1 MGCLGNQLLIALLLL
16 SASGIYCVQ
25 YVTVFYGIPAWRNA
39 TVPLFCA
46 TKNRDTWGTTQCL
59 PDNGDYSELAINVT
73 EAFDAWNNTVTE
85 QAIEDVWNLFETSI
99 KPCVKLTPLCIAMR
113 CNKTET
119 DRWGLTKPNT
129 TQTSTPTPTTAP
141 ASTTPNSTI
150 EVVNGS
156 SSCVRNNSCTGLEQ
170 EPMVSCQF
178 NMTGLKRDKK
188 KEYSETWYSRDL
200 VCEQNNTDNKTSRCY
215 MNHCNTSVIQESCD
229 KHYWDAIRFR
239 YCAPPGYALLRCNDS
254 NYSGFAPNCSKVVVS
269 SCTRMMETQTST
281 WFGFNGTRAENRTYI
296 YWHGNSNR
304 TIISLNKF
312 YNLTISCRRPGN
324 KTVLPVTI
332 MSGLVFHSQPI
343 NERPKQAWCWF
354 GGEWKGAIQEVKE
367 TLVKHPRYTGTNE
380 TGKISLTAPRG
391 GDPEVTFMWTN
402 CRGEF
407 LYCKMNWFLNWVED
421 VNITSP
427 RWESQNPKERHK
439 RNYVPCHIRQ
449 IINTWHKVGKNVYL
463 PPREGDLTCNST
475 VTSLIAEIDWI
486 NNNET
491 NITMSAEVA
500 QLYRLELGDYKLVEI
515 TPIGFAPTSVRRY
528 TTNGASR
535 NKRGVF
541 VLGFL
546 GFLATAG
553 SAMGAAS
560 LTLSAQSRTLLAG
573 IVQQQ
578 QQLLDVVK
586 RQQELLRLTVWGT
599 KNLQTRVTAIEKYL
613 KDQAQ
618 LNSWGCAFRQVCHTT
633 VPWPNDTLTPDWN
646 NMTWQEWEKQ
656 VNFLE
661 ANITQSLEEAQIQQ
675 EKNMYELQKLNS
687 WDIFG
692 NWFDLTSWI
701 KYIQYGVL
709 IVLGV
714 IGLRIVI
721 YLVQM
726 LTRLRQ
732 GYRPVFSPPPAYVQQ
747 IPIQT
752 GQGLPTKEGEEEDGG
767 DRGGNRFWPW
777 QIEYIHFL
785 IRQLVRLLTWLFSS
799 CRDWLLRSCQIL
811 QPVLQSLSRTL
822 QRAREVIRVEITYIQ
837 YGWHYFQE
845 AAQAWWKFARE
856 TLASAWRDL
865 WETLGRVGRGIRA
878 IPRRIRQ
885 GLELTL
891 L

>member
-1 MGCLGNQLLIALLLL
+1 MGCLGNQLLIALLLVSVL
-16 SASGIYCVQ
+16 EICCVQ
-25 YVTVFYGIPAWRNA
+25 YVTVFYGVPAWKNA
-39 TVPLFCA
+39 TIPLFCA

-59 PDNGDYSELAINVT
+59 PDNDDYSELAINVT
-73 EAFDAWNNTVTE
+73 EAFDAWDNTVTE

-119 DRWGLTKPNT
+119 DRWGLTGNAGT
-129 TQTSTPTPTTAP
+129 TTTAI
-141 ASTTPNSTI
+141 TTTATPSVAENVINESNPCI
-150 EVVNGS
+150 K
-156 SSCVRNNSCTGLEQ
+156 NNSCAGLEQ
-170 EPMVSCQF
+170 EPMIGCKF
-178 NMTGLKRDKK
+178 NMTGLNRDKK
-188 KEYSETWYSRDL
+188 KEYNETWYSRDL
-200 VCEQNNTDNKTSRCY
+200 ICEQSANESESKCY
-215 MNHCNTSVIQESCD
+215 MHHCNTSVIQESCD

-254 NYSGFAPNCSKVVVS
+254 NYLGFAPNCSKVVVS

-296 YWHGNSNR
+296 YWHGKSNR
-304 TIISLNKF
+304 TIISLNKY
-312 YNLTISCRRPGN
+312 YNLTMRCRRPGN

-354 GGEWKGAIQEVKE
+354 EGSWKKAIQEVKE
-367 TLVKHPRYTGTNE
+367 TLVKHPRYTGTND
-380 TGKISLTAPRG
+380 TRKINLTAPAG

-421 VNITSP
+421 RDQKGG
-427 RWESQNPKERHK
+427 RWKQQNRKEQQK
-439 RNYVPCHIRQ
+439 KNYVPCHIRQ

-486 NNNET
+486 NSNET

-500 QLYRLELGDYKLVEI
+500 ELYRLELGDYKLIEI
-515 TPIGFAPTSVRRY
+515 TPIGLAPTSVRRY
-528 TTNGASR
+528 TTTGASR

-560 LTLSAQSRTLLAG
+560 VTLSAQSRTLLAG

-633 VPWPNDTLTPDWN
+633 VPWPNETLVPNWN
-646 NMTWQEWEKQ
+646 NMTWQEWERQ
-656 VNFLE
+656 VDFLE
-661 ANITQSLEEAQIQQ
+661 ANITQLLEEAQIQQ

-701 KYIQYGVL
+701 RYIQYGVL

-721 YLVQM
+721 YVVQM
-726 LTRLRQ
+726 LARLRQ
-732 GYRPVFSPPPAYVQQ
+732 GYRPVFSSPPAYVQQ
-747 IPIQT
+747 IPIHK
-752 GQGLPTKEGEEEDGG
+752 GQEPPTKEGEEGDGG
-767 DRGGNRFWPW
+767 DRGGSRSWPW

-785 IRQLVRLLTWLFSS
+785 IRQLIRLLTWLFSS
-799 CRDWLLRSCQIL
+799 CRDWLLRSYQIL
-811 QPVLQSLSRTL
+811 QPVLQSLSTTL
-822 QRAREVIRVEITYIQ
+822 QRVREVIRIEIAYLQ
-837 YGWHYFQE
+837 YGWRYFQE
-845 AAQAWWKFARE
+845 AVQAWWKLARE
-856 TLASAWRDL
+856 TLASAWGDI
-865 WETLGRVGRGIRA
+865 WETLGRVGRGILA

>member
-1 MGCLGNQLLIALLLL
+1 MGCLGNQLLIALLLV
-16 SASGIYCVQ
+16 SALEIYCVQ
-25 YVTVFYGIPAWRNA
+25 YVTVFYGVPAWKNA
-39 TVPLFCA
+39 TIPLFC
-46 TKNRDTWGTTQCL
+46 TTRNRDTWGTTQCL
-59 PDNGDYSELAINVT
+59 PDNDDYSELAISIT

-119 DRWGLTKPNT
+119 DRWGLTRNAGT
-129 TQTSTPTPTTAP
+129 TTTTTTTA
-141 ASTTPNSTI
+141 ATPSVAENVINESNPCI
-150 EVVNGS
+150 K
-156 SSCVRNNSCTGLEQ
+156 NNSCAGLEQ
-170 EPMVSCQF
+170 EPMIGCKF
-178 NMTGLKRDKK
+178 NMTGLKRDKRI
-188 KEYSETWYSRDL
+188 EYNETWYSRDL
-200 VCEQNNTDNKTSRCY
+200 ICEQSANESESKCY
-215 MNHCNTSVIQESCD
+215 MHHCNTSVIQESCD

-296 YWHGNSNR
+296 YWHGKSNR
-304 TIISLNKF
+304 TIISLNKY
-312 YNLTISCRRPGN
+312 YNLTMRCRRPGN

-354 GGEWKGAIQEVKE
+354 GGNWKEAIQEVKE
-367 TLVKHPRYTGTNE
+367 TLVKHPRYTGTND
-380 TGKISLTAPRG
+380 TKKINLTAPAG

-421 VNITSP
+421 RDQKGS
-427 RWESQNPKERHK
+427 RWKQQNTRERQK
-439 RNYVPCHIRQ
+439 KNYVPCHIRQ

-475 VTSLIAEIDWI
+475 VTSLIAEIDWT

-500 QLYRLELGDYKLVEI
+500 ELYRLELGDYKLVEI
-515 TPIGFAPTSVRRY
+515 TPIGLAPTSVRRY
-528 TTNGASR
+528 TTTGASR

-633 VPWPNDTLTPDWN
+633 VPWPNETLVPNWS
-646 NMTWQEWEKQ
+646 NMTWQEWERQ
-656 VNFLE
+656 VDFLE
-661 ANITQSLEEAQIQQ
+661 ANITQLLEEAQIQQ

-701 KYIQYGVL
+701 RYIQYGVL
-709 IVLGV
+709 IVLG
-714 IGLRIVI
+714 LRIVI
-721 YLVQM
+721 YVVQM
-726 LTRLRQ
+726 LARLRQ
-732 GYRPVFSPPPAYVQQ
+732 GYRPVFSSPPAYVQQ
-747 IPIQT
+747 IPIHK
-752 GQGLPTKEGEEEDGG
+752 GQEPPTKEGEEGEGG
-767 DRGGNRFWPW
+767 DRGGNRSWPW

-785 IRQLVRLLTWLFSS
+785 IRQLIRLLTWLFSS
-799 CRDWLLRSCQIL
+799 CRDWLLRIYQVL
-811 QPVLQSLSRTL
+811 QPVLQSLSTTS
-822 QRAREVIRVEITYIQ
+822 QRVREVIRIGIAYLQ
-837 YGWHYFQE
+837 YGWRYFQE
-845 AAQAWWKFARE
+845 AVQAWWKFARE
-856 TLASAWRDL
+856 TLASAWRDI
-865 WETLGRVGRGIRA
+865 WETLGRVGRGILA
-878 IPRRIRQ
+878 IPRRVRQ
-885 GLELTL
+885 GLELAL

>member
-1 MGCLGNQLLIALLLL
+1 MGCLGNQLLIALLLV
-16 SASGIYCVQ
+16 SALEIYCVQ
-25 YVTVFYGIPAWRNA
+25 YVTVFYGVPAWKNA
-39 TVPLFCA
+39 TIPLFC
-46 TKNRDTWGTTQCL
+46 TTRNRDTWGTTQCL
-59 PDNGDYSELAINVT
+59 PDNDDYSELAISIT

-119 DRWGLTKPNT
+119 DRWGLTRNAGT
-129 TQTSTPTPTTAP
+129 TTTTTTTTTA
-141 ASTTPNSTI
+141 ATPSVAENVINESNPCI
-150 EVVNGS
+150 K
-156 SSCVRNNSCTGLEQ
+156 NNSCAGLEQ
-170 EPMVSCQF
+170 EPMIGCKF
-178 NMTGLKRDKK
+178 NMTGLKRDKRI
-188 KEYSETWYSRDL
+188 EYNETWYSRDL
-200 VCEQNNTDNKTSRCY
+200 ICEQSANESESKCY
-215 MNHCNTSVIQESCD
+215 MHHCNTSVIQESCD

-296 YWHGNSNR
+296 YWHGKSNR
-304 TIISLNKF
+304 TIISLNKY
-312 YNLTISCRRPGN
+312 YNLTMRCRRPGN

-354 GGEWKGAIQEVKE
+354 GGSWKEAIQEVKE
-367 TLVKHPRYTGTNE
+367 TLVKHPRYTGTND
-380 TGKISLTAPRG
+380 TRKINLTAPAG

-421 VNITSP
+421 RDQKSS
-427 RWESQNPKERHK
+427 RWRQQNTRERQK
-439 RNYVPCHIRQ
+439 KNYVPCHIRQ

-475 VTSLIAEIDWI
+475 VTSLIAEIDWT
-486 NNNET
+486 NSNET

-500 QLYRLELGDYKLVEI
+500 ELYRLELGDYKLVEI
-515 TPIGFAPTSVRRY
+515 TPIGLAPTSVRRY
-528 TTNGASR
+528 TTTGASR

-633 VPWPNDTLTPDWN
+633 VPWPNETLVPNWS
-646 NMTWQEWEKQ
+646 NMTWQEWERQ
-656 VNFLE
+656 VDFLE
-661 ANITQSLEEAQIQQ
+661 ANITQLLEEAQIQQ

-701 KYIQYGVL
+701 RYIQYGVL

-714 IGLRIVI
+714 VGLRIVI
-721 YLVQM
+721 YVVQM
-726 LTRLRQ
+726 LARLRQ
-732 GYRPVFSPPPAYVQQ
+732 GYRPVFSSPPAFQQ
-747 IPIQT
+747 IPIHK
-752 GQGLPTKEGEEEDGG
+752 GQEPPTKEGEEGEGG
-767 DRGGNRFWPW
+767 DRGGNRSWPW

-785 IRQLVRLLTWLFSS
+785 IRQLIRLLTWLFSS
-799 CRDWLLRSCQIL
+799 CRDWLLRIYQVL
-811 QPVLQSLSRTL
+811 QPVLQSLSTTS
-822 QRAREVIRVEITYIQ
+822 QRVREVIRIGIAYLQ
-837 YGWHYFQE
+837 YGWRYFQE
-845 AAQAWWKFARE
+845 AVQAWWKFARE
-856 TLASAWRDL
+856 TLASAWRDI
-865 WETLGRVGRGIRA
+865 WETLGRVGRGILA
-878 IPRRIRQ
+878 IPRRVRQ

>member
-1 MGCLGNQLLIALLLL
+1 MGCLGNQLLIALLLV
-16 SASGIYCVQ
+16 SALEIYCIQ
-25 YVTVFYGIPAWRNA
+25 YVTVFYGVPAWKNA
-39 TVPLFCA
+39 TIPLFCA

-59 PDNGDYSELAINVT
+59 PDNDDYSELAINIT

-119 DRWGLTKPNT
+119 DRWGLTGNART
-129 TQTSTPTPTTAP
+129 TTTSTTTTA
-141 ASTTPNSTI
+141 ATPSVAENVINESDPCI
-150 EVVNGS
+150 K
-156 SSCVRNNSCTGLEQ
+156 NNSCAGLEQ
-170 EPMVSCQF
+170 EPMIGCKF
-178 NMTGLKRDKK
+178 NMTGLKRDKRIQ
-188 KEYSETWYSRDL
+188 YNETWYSRDL
-200 VCEQNNTDNKTSRCY
+200 ICEQSANESESKCY
-215 MNHCNTSVIQESCD
+215 MHHCNTSVIQESCD

-296 YWHGNSNR
+296 YWHGKSNR
-304 TIISLNKF
+304 TIISLNKY
-312 YNLTISCRRPGN
+312 YNLTMRCRRPGN

-354 GGEWKGAIQEVKE
+354 GGSWKEAIQEVKE
-367 TLVKHPRYTGTNE
+367 TLVKHPRYTGTND
-380 TGKISLTAPRG
+380 TKKINLTAPAG

-421 VNITSP
+421 RDQKGS
-427 RWESQNPKERHK
+427 RWRQQNTRERQK
-439 RNYVPCHIRQ
+439 KNYVPCHIRQ

-475 VTSLIAEIDWI
+475 VTSLIAEIDWT

-500 QLYRLELGDYKLVEI
+500 ELYRLELGDYKLVEI
-515 TPIGFAPTSVRRY
+515 TPIGLAPTSVRRY
-528 TTNGASR
+528 TTTGASR

-633 VPWPNDTLTPDWN
+633 VPWPNETLVPNWS
-646 NMTWQEWEKQ
+646 NMTWQEWERQ
-656 VNFLE
+656 VDFLE
-661 ANITQSLEEAQIQQ
+661 ANITQLLEEAQIQQ

-701 KYIQYGVL
+701 RYIQYGVL
-709 IVLGV
+709 IGV
-714 IGLRIVI
+714 VGLRIVI
-721 YLVQM
+721 YVVQM
-726 LTRLRQ
+726 LARLRQ
-732 GYRPVFSPPPAYVQQ
+732 GYRPVFSSPPAYVQQ
-747 IPIQT
+747 IPIHK
-752 GQGLPTKEGEEEDGG
+752 GQEPPTKEGEEGEGG
-767 DRGGNRFWPW
+767 DRGGNRSWPW

-785 IRQLVRLLTWLFSS
+785 IRQLIRLLTWLFSS
-799 CRDWLLRSCQIL
+799 CRDWLLRIYQVL
-811 QPVLQSLSRTL
+811 QPVLQSLSTTS
-822 QRAREVIRVEITYIQ
+822 QRVREVIRIGIAYLQ
-837 YGWHYFQE
+837 YGWRYFQE
-845 AAQAWWKFARE
+845 AVQAWWKFARE
-856 TLASAWRDL
+856 TLASAWRDI
-865 WETLGRVGRGIRA
+865 WETLGRVGRGILA
-878 IPRRIRQ
+878 IPRRVRQ

>member
-1 MGCLGNQLLIALLLL
+1 MACLGNQLLIAILLV
-16 SASGIYCVQ
+16 SAYGIYCTQ
-25 YVTVFYGIPAWRNA
+25 YVTVFYGVPAWRNA
-39 TVPLFCA
+39 TIPLFCA

-59 PDNGDYSELAINVT
+59 PDNDDYSEISINVT
-73 EAFDAWNNTVTE
+73 EAFDAWDNTVTE

-99 KPCVKLTPLCIAMR
+99 KPCVKLTPLCIAMK
-113 CNKTET
+113 CNKNET
-119 DRWGLTKPNT
+119 NRWGLTR
-129 TQTSTPTPTTAP
+129 TSTTTP
-141 ASTTPNSTI
+141 STTTETNIVDIVNETSPCMPN
-150 EVVNGS
+150 
-156 SSCVRNNSCTGLEQ
+156 NNCSGLEE
-170 EPMVSCQF
+170 EPMIGCRF

-188 KEYSETWYSRDL
+188 KEYNETWYSRDL
-200 VCEQNNTDNKTSRCY
+200 VCEQNNNENESRCY
-215 MNHCNTSVIQESCD
+215 MSHCNTSVIQESCD

-239 YCAPPGYALLRCNDS
+239 YCAPPGYALLRCNDT

-296 YWHGNSNR
+296 YWHGRDNR
-304 TIISLNKF
+304 TIISLNKY
-312 YNLTISCRRPGN
+312 YNLTIRCRRPGN

-354 GGEWKGAIQEVKE
+354 GGSWRKAIQEVKE
-367 TLVKHPRYTGTNE
+367 TLVKHPRYTGTND
-380 TGKISLTAPRG
+380 TNKINLTAPGG

-421 VNITSP
+421 RDTNHARWTSQT
-427 RWESQNPKERHK
+427 SKERK
-439 RNYVPCHIRQ
+439 KKNYVPCHIRQ
-449 IINTWHKVGKNVYL
+449 VINTWHRVGKNVYL

-475 VTSLIAEIDWI
+475 VTSLIANIDWI

-491 NITMSAEVA
+491 NITMSAEIA
-500 QLYRLELGDYKLVEI
+500 ELYRLELGDYKLVEI
-515 TPIGFAPTSVRRY
+515 TPIGLAPTNVKRY
-528 TTNGASR
+528 STMR
-535 NKRGVF
+535 PKRGVF

-560 LTLSAQSRTLLAG
+560 LTLTAQSRTLLAG

-599 KNLQTRVTAIEKYL
+599 KNLQARVTAIEKYL

-633 VPWPNDTLTPDWN
+633 VEWPNKTLQPNWE
-646 NMTWQEWEKQ
+646 NMTWQEWERK
-656 VNFLE
+656 VDFLE
-661 ANITQSLEEAQIQQ
+661 ANITQLLEEAQIQQ

-687 WDIFG
+687 WDVFG
-692 NWFDLTSWI
+692 NWFDLTSWV
-701 KYIQYGVL
+701 KYIQYGVMV
-709 IVLGV
+709 VLGV
-714 IGLRIVI
+714 IGLRIMIYVI
-721 YLVQM
+721 QM
-726 LTRLRQ
+726 LLRLRQ
-732 GYRPVFSPPPAYVQQ
+732 GYRPVFSSPPSYHQQ
-747 IPIQT
+747 IRTQQDQAQPI
-752 GQGLPTKEGEEEDGG
+752 KEGIEEGGG
-767 DRGGNRFWPW
+767 DNGGYRSWPW

-785 IRQLVRLLTWLFSS
+785 IHQLIRLLTWLYNN
-799 CRDWLLRSCQIL
+799 CRAWLFRICQNLRQLFQRLSEAI
-811 QPVLQSLSRTL
+811 QPV
-822 QRAREVIRVEITYIQ
+822 REVIRREFTYLQ
-837 YGWHYFQE
+837 YGWSWFEDALQ
-845 AAQAWWKFARE
+845 AAWRAARE

-865 WETLGRVGRGIRA
+865 WQTLGRIGRGLWA

>member
-1 MGCLGNQLLIALLLL
+1 MGCLGNQLLIALLLVSVL
-16 SASGIYCVQ
+16 EIWCVQ
-25 YVTVFYGIPAWRNA
+25 YVTVFYGVPAWKNA
-39 TVPLFCA
+39 TIPLFCA
-46 TKNRDTWGTTQCL
+46 TRNRDTWGTTQCL
-59 PDNGDYSELAINVT
+59 PDNDDYSELAVNIT
-73 EAFDAWNNTVTE
+73 EAFDAWDNTVTE

-99 KPCVKLTPLCIAMR
+99 QPCVKLTPLCIAMR

-119 DRWGLTKPNT
+119 NRWGLTGEAGT
-129 TQTSTPTPTTAP
+129 TTTK
-141 ASTTPNSTI
+141 STT
-150 EVVNGS
+150 S
-156 SSCVRNNSCTGLEQ
+156 SSTTTVTPKVINEGDSCIKNDSCAGLEQ
-170 EPMVSCQF
+170 EPMIGCKF

-188 KEYSETWYSRDL
+188 TEYNETWYARDL
-200 VCEQNNTDNKTSRCY
+200 ICEQSANESESESKCY
-215 MNHCNTSVIQESCD
+215 MQHCNTSVIQESCD

-312 YNLTISCRRPGN
+312 YNLTMKCRRPGN

-354 GGEWKGAIQEVKE
+354 GGNWSEAIQEVKE
-367 TLVKHPRYTGTNE
+367 TLVKHPRYKGTND
-380 TGKISLTAPRG
+380 TRKINLTAPAG

-421 VNITSP
+421 RDQNGS
-427 RWESQNPKERHK
+427 RWKQQKDSEQQK

-515 TPIGFAPTSVRRY
+515 TPIGLAPTNVRRY
-528 TTNGASR
+528 TTTGASR

-633 VPWPNDTLTPDWN
+633 VPWPNDSLVPNWN
-646 NMTWQEWEKQ
+646 NMTWQEWERQ
-656 VNFLE
+656 VDFLE
-661 ANITQSLEEAQIQQ
+661 ANITQLLEEAQIQQ
-675 EKNMYELQKLNS
+675 EKNMYKLQKLNS

-701 KYIQYGVL
+701 RYIQYGVL
-709 IVLGV
+709 IVLGAV
-714 IGLRIVI
+714 GLRIVI
-721 YLVQM
+721 YIVQM
-726 LTRLRQ
+726 LARLRQ
-732 GYRPVFSPPPAYVQQ
+732 GYRPVFSPPPVYVQQ
-747 IPIQT
+747 IPIHKDQEP
-752 GQGLPTKEGEEEDGG
+752 PTKEGEKGEGG
-767 DRGGNRFWPW
+767 DRGGSRSWPW

-785 IRQLVRLLTWLFSS
+785 IRQLIRLLTWLFSS
-799 CRDWLLRSCQIL
+799 CRDWLLRIYQIL
-811 QPVLQSLSRTL
+811 QPVFQRLSRTL
-822 QRAREVIRVEITYIQ
+822 QRVREIIRIERAYLQ
-837 YGWHYFQE
+837 YGWSYFQE
-845 AAQAWWKFARE
+845 AAQAWWRLARE
-856 TLASAWRDL
+856 TLASAWRDI
-865 WETLGRVGRGIRA
+865 WETLGRVGRGILA

-885 GLELTL
+885 RLELAL

>member
-1 MGCLGNQLLIALLLL
+1 MGCLGNQLLIALLLVSVL
-16 SASGIYCVQ
+16 EIWCVQ
-25 YVTVFYGIPAWRNA
+25 YVTVFYGVPAWKNA
-39 TVPLFCA
+39 TIPLFCA
-46 TKNRDTWGTTQCL
+46 TRNRDTWGTTQCL
-59 PDNGDYSELAINVT
+59 PDNDDYSELAVNIT
-73 EAFDAWNNTVTE
+73 EAFDAWDNTVTE

-119 DRWGLTKPNT
+119 DRWGLTGEAGTAT
-129 TQTSTPTPTTAP
+129 TTK
-141 ASTTPNSTI
+141 STT
-150 EVVNGS
+150 S
-156 SSCVRNNSCTGLEQ
+156 SSTTTVKPKVINESDSCIKSDSCAGLEQ
-170 EPMVSCQF
+170 EPMIGCKF
-178 NMTGLKRDKK
+178 NMTGLKRDKET
-188 KEYSETWYSRDL
+188 EYKETWYARDL
-200 VCEQNNTDNKTSRCY
+200 ICEQSANKSESRCY
-215 MNHCNTSVIQESCD
+215 MQHCNTSVIQESCD
-229 KHYWDAIRFR
+229 KHYWDTIRFR

-296 YWHGNSNR
+296 YWQGNSNR

-312 YNLTISCRRPGN
+312 YNLTMKCRRPGN

-343 NERPKQAWCWF
+343 NERPKQAWCRF
-354 GGEWKGAIQEVKE
+354 GGNWSGAIQEVKE
-367 TLVKHPRYTGTNE
+367 TLVKHPRYTGTND
-380 TGKISLTAPRG
+380 TRKINLTAPAG

-421 VNITSP
+421 RDQNGS
-427 RWESQNPKERHK
+427 RWRQQKNSEQQK

-515 TPIGFAPTSVRRY
+515 TPIGLAPTNVRRY
-528 TTNGASR
+528 TTTGASR

-633 VPWPNDTLTPDWN
+633 VPWPNDSLVPNWN
-646 NMTWQEWEKQ
+646 NMTWQEWERQ
-656 VNFLE
+656 VDFLE
-661 ANITQSLEEAQIQQ
+661 ANITQLLEEAQIQQ

-714 IGLRIVI
+714 VGLRIVI
-721 YLVQM
+721 YIVQM
-726 LTRLRQ
+726 LARLRQ
-732 GYRPVFSPPPAYVQQ
+732 GYRPVFSPPPV
-747 IPIQT
+747 
-752 GQGLPTKEGEEEDGG
+752 
-767 DRGGNRFWPW
+767 N
-777 QIEYIHFL
+777 
-785 IRQLVRLLTWLFSS
+785 V
-799 CRDWLLRSCQIL
+799 
-811 QPVLQSLSRTL
+811 
-822 QRAREVIRVEITYIQ
+822 
-837 YGWHYFQE
+837 
-845 AAQAWWKFARE
+845 
-856 TLASAWRDL
+856 
-865 WETLGRVGRGIRA
+865 
-878 IPRRIRQ
+878 
-885 GLELTL
+885 
-891 L
+891 

>member
-1 MGCLGNQLLIALLLL
+1 MGCLGNQLLIALLLV
-16 SASGIYCVQ
+16 SALGIYCVQ
-25 YVTVFYGIPAWRNA
+25 YVTYSMVYQHGRMRQFPSSAA
-39 TVPLFCA
+39 TR
-46 TKNRDTWGTTQCL
+46 NRDTWGTTQCL
-59 PDNGDYSELAINVT
+59 PDNDDYSELAVNIT

-119 DRWGLTKPNT
+119 DRWGLTRGAET
-129 TQTSTPTPTTAP
+129 TTA
-141 ASTTPNSTI
+141 TTPAGTPSGKEKVINEGDPCI
-150 EVVNGS
+150 
-156 SSCVRNNSCTGLEQ
+156 RNNSCAGLEQ
-170 EPMVSCQF
+170 EPMIGCKF
-178 NMTGLKRDKK
+178 NMTGLKRDRR
-188 KEYSETWYSRDL
+188 KEYNETWYSRDL
-200 VCEQNNTDNKTSRCY
+200 ICEQSANNSANESKCY
-215 MNHCNTSVIQESCD
+215 MQHCNTSVMQESCD

-254 NYSGFAPNCSKVVVS
+254 NYSGFAPKCSKVVVS

-281 WFGFNGTRAENRTYI
+281 WFGFNGTKAENRTYI
-296 YWHGNSNR
+296 YWHGRSNR
-304 TIISLNKF
+304 TIISLNKY
-312 YNLTISCRRPGN
+312 YNLTMKCRRPGN

-343 NERPKQAWCWF
+343 NERLKQAWCRF
-354 GGEWKGAIQEVKE
+354 GGNWSEAIQEVKE
-367 TLVKHPRYTGTNE
+367 TLVKHPRYTGTND
-380 TGKISLTAPRG
+380 TKKINLTAPAG

-402 CRGEF
+402 CRGEL

-421 VNITSP
+421 RDQNSS
-427 RWESQNPKERHK
+427 RWEQQKKSEKQK

-475 VTSLIAEIDWI
+475 VTSLIAEIDWT

-500 QLYRLELGDYKLVEI
+500 ELYRLELGDYKLVEI
-515 TPIGFAPTSVRRY
+515 TPIGLAPTSVRRY
-528 TTNGASR
+528 TTTGASR

-560 LTLSAQSRTLLAG
+560 LTVSAQSRTLLAG

-586 RQQELLRLTVWGT
+586 RQHELLRLTDWGT

-633 VPWPNDTLTPDWN
+633 VPWPNDSLVPIWD
-646 NMTWQEWEKQ
+646 NMTWQQWERQ
-656 VNFLE
+656 VDSLE
-661 ANITQSLEEAQIQQ
+661 ANITQLLEEAQIQQ
-675 EKNMYELQKLNS
+675 EKNMFELQKLNS

-701 KYIQYGVL
+701 RYIQYGVL

-714 IGLRIVI
+714 VGLRIVI
-721 YLVQM
+721 YVVQM
-726 LTRLRQ
+726 LARLRQ
-732 GYRPVFSPPPAYVQQ
+732 GYRPVFSSPPAYVQQ
-747 IPIQT
+747 IPVHK
-752 GQGLPTKEGEEEDGG
+752 GQEPPTKEGEEGEGG
-767 DRGGNRFWPW
+767 DRGGSRSWPW

-785 IRQLVRLLTWLFSS
+785 IRQLIRLLTWLFSS
-799 CRDWLLRSCQIL
+799 CRDWLLRIYQIL
-811 QPVLQSLSRTL
+811 QPVLQRLSRTL
-822 QRAREVIRVEITYIQ
+822 QRVREVIRIEITYLQ
-837 YGWHYFQE
+837 YGWSYFQE
-845 AAQAWWKFARE
+845 AVQAWWKFARE
-856 TLASAWRDL
+856 TLASAWRDI
-865 WETLGRVGRGIRA
+865 WETLGRVGRGILA
-878 IPRRIRQ
+878 IPRRVRQ

>member
-1 MGCLGNQLLIALLLL
+1 MGCLGNQLLIAILLL
-16 SASGIYCVQ
+16 SAYGIYCTQ
-25 YVTVFYGIPAWRNA
+25 YVTVFYGVPAWKNA
-39 TVPLFCA
+39 TIPLFCA

-59 PDNGDYSELAINVT
+59 PDNDDYSELAINVT
-73 EAFDAWNNTVTE
+73 ERFDAWNNTVTE

-99 KPCVKLTPLCIAMR
+99 KPCVKLTPLCITMR

-119 DRWGLTKPNT
+119 DRWGLTKNEI
-129 TQTSTPTPTTAP
+129 PTT
-141 ASTTPNSTI
+141 TTTTTTKSPKAEAITAKVINESDPCI
-150 EVVNGS
+150 S
-156 SSCVRNNSCTGLEQ
+156 NNNCTGLEQ
-170 EPMVSCQF
+170 EPMVSCRF
-178 NMTGLKRDKK
+178 NMTGLKKDKK
-188 KEYSETWYSRDL
+188 KEYNETWYSRDI
-200 VCEQNNTDNKTSRCY
+200 VCEQSTTSRNESKCY

-239 YCAPPGYALLRCNDS
+239 YCAPPGYALLRCNDT

-296 YWHGNSNR
+296 YWHSRSNR
-304 TIISLNKF
+304 TIISLNKY
-312 YNLTISCRRPGN
+312 YNLTIRCRRPGN

-332 MSGLVFHSQPI
+332 MSGLIFHSQPI

-354 GGEWKGAIQEVKE
+354 GGSWREAIQEVKE
-367 TLVKHPRYTGTNE
+367 TIVKHPRYTGTNE
-380 TGKISLTAPRG
+380 TKKINLTAPGG

-421 VNITSP
+421 RNTSGSL
-427 RWESQNPKERHK
+427 WTQQTKADEKK

-449 IINTWHKVGKNVYL
+449 IINTWHRVGKNVYL

-475 VTSLIAEIDWI
+475 VTSLIADIDWI
-486 NNNET
+486 DGNQT

-500 QLYRLELGDYKLVEI
+500 ELYRLELGDYKLVEI
-515 TPIGFAPTSVRRY
+515 TPIGLAPTSVRRY
-528 TTNGASR
+528 TTGASR

-560 LTLSAQSRTLLAG
+560 VTRSAQSRTLLAG

-599 KNLQTRVTAIEKYL
+599 KNLQTRVTAIEKYR

-633 VPWPNDTLTPDWN
+633 VPWPNASLVPNWN
-646 NMTWQEWEKQ
+646 NMTWQEWERQ
-656 VNFLE
+656 VDDLE
-661 ANITQSLEEAQIQQ
+661 ANITQALEEAQIQQ

-714 IGLRIVI
+714 VGLRIVI
-721 YLVQM
+721 YVVQM
-726 LTRLRQ
+726 IARLRQ
-732 GYRPVFSPPPAYVQQ
+732 GYRPVFSSPPVYVQQ
-747 IPIQT
+747 IPIHK
-752 GQGLPTKEGEEEDGG
+752 GQEQPTKEGEEGDGG
-767 DRGGNRFWPW
+767 DRGGNRSWPW

-785 IRQLVRLLTWLFSS
+785 IRQLIRLLTWLFNN
-799 CRDWLLRSCQIL
+799 CRTYLLRIYQIL
-811 QPVLQSLSRTL
+811 QPVFQRLL
-822 QRAREVIRVEITYIQ
+822 QRIREVVRTEISYLQ
-837 YGWHYFQE
+837 YGCRWFQE
-845 AAQAWWKFARE
+845 AVQAAWRARGE
-856 TLASAWRDL
+856 TLASAWRDS
-865 WETLGRVGRGIRA
+865 WETLGRVGRWVLA

-885 GLELTL
+885 GLELAL

>member
-1 MGCLGNQLLIALLLL
+1 MGCLGNQLLIALLLV
-16 SASGIYCVQ
+16 SALEIYCVQ
-25 YVTVFYGIPAWRNA
+25 YVTVFYGVPAWKNA
-39 TVPLFCA
+39 TIPLFC
-46 TKNRDTWGTTQCL
+46 TTRNRDTWGTTQCL
-59 PDNGDYSELAINVT
+59 PDNDDYSELAINIT

-119 DRWGLTKPNT
+119 DRWGLTRNAGT
-129 TQTSTPTPTTAP
+129 TTTTTTTTTA
-141 ASTTPNSTI
+141 ATPSVAENVINESNPCI
-150 EVVNGS
+150 K
-156 SSCVRNNSCTGLEQ
+156 NNSCAGLEQ
-170 EPMVSCQF
+170 EPMIGCKF
-178 NMTGLKRDKK
+178 NMTGLKRDKRI
-188 KEYSETWYSRDL
+188 EYNETWYSRDL
-200 VCEQNNTDNKTSRCY
+200 ICEQSANESESKCY
-215 MNHCNTSVIQESCD
+215 MHHCNTSVIQESCD

-296 YWHGNSNR
+296 YWHGKSNR
-304 TIISLNKF
+304 TIISLNKY
-312 YNLTISCRRPGN
+312 YNLTMRCRRPGN

-354 GGEWKGAIQEVKE
+354 GGSWKEAIQEVKE
-367 TLVKHPRYTGTNE
+367 TLVKHPRYTGTND
-380 TGKISLTAPRG
+380 TKKINLTAPAG

-421 VNITSP
+421 RDQKSS
-427 RWESQNPKERHK
+427 RWRQQNTRERQK
-439 RNYVPCHIRQ
+439 KNYVPCHIRQ

-475 VTSLIAEIDWI
+475 VTSLIAEIDWT
-486 NNNET
+486 NN

-500 QLYRLELGDYKLVEI
+500 ELYRLELGDYKLVEI
-515 TPIGFAPTSVRRY
+515 TPIGLAPTSVRRY
-528 TTNGASR
+528 TTTGASR

-633 VPWPNDTLTPDWN
+633 VPWPNETLVPNWS
-646 NMTWQEWEKQ
+646 NMTWQEWERQ
-656 VNFLE
+656 VDFLE
-661 ANITQSLEEAQIQQ
+661 ANITQLLEEAQIQQ

-701 KYIQYGVL
+701 RYIQYGVL

-714 IGLRIVI
+714 VGLRIVI
-721 YLVQM
+721 YVVQM
-726 LTRLRQ
+726 LARLRQ
-732 GYRPVFSPPPAYVQQ
+732 GYRPVFSSPPAYVQQ
-747 IPIQT
+747 IPIHK
-752 GQGLPTKEGEEEDGG
+752 GQEPPTKEGEEGEGG
-767 DRGGNRFWPW
+767 DRGGSRSWPW

-785 IRQLVRLLTWLFSS
+785 IRQLIRLLTWLFSS
-799 CRDWLLRSCQIL
+799 CRDWLLRTYQIL
-811 QPVLQSLSRTL
+811 QPVLQSLSTTL
-822 QRAREVIRVEITYIQ
+822 QRVREVIRIGIAYLQ
-837 YGWHYFQE
+837 YGWRYFQE
-845 AAQAWWKFARE
+845 AVQAWWKFARE
-856 TLASAWRDL
+856 TLASAWRDI
-865 WETLGRVGRGIRA
+865 WETLGRVGRGILA
-878 IPRRIRQ
+878 IPRRVRQ

>member
-1 MGCLGNQLLIALLLL
+1 MGCLGNQLLIALLLV
-16 SASGIYCVQ
+16 SALEIYCVQ
-25 YVTVFYGIPAWRNA
+25 YVTVFYGVPAWKNA
-39 TVPLFCA
+39 TIPLFC
-46 TKNRDTWGTTQCL
+46 TTRNRDTWGTTQCL
-59 PDNGDYSELAINVT
+59 PDNDDYSELAISIT

-119 DRWGLTKPNT
+119 DRWGLTRNAGT
-129 TQTSTPTPTTAP
+129 TTTTTTTTTA
-141 ASTTPNSTI
+141 ATPSVAENVINESNPCI
-150 EVVNGS
+150 K
-156 SSCVRNNSCTGLEQ
+156 NNNCAGLEQ
-170 EPMVSCQF
+170 EPMIGCKF
-178 NMTGLKRDKK
+178 NMTGLKRDKRI
-188 KEYSETWYSRDL
+188 EYNETWYSRDL
-200 VCEQNNTDNKTSRCY
+200 ICEQSANESESKCY
-215 MNHCNTSVIQESCD
+215 MHHCNTSVIQESCD

-296 YWHGNSNR
+296 YWHGKSNR
-304 TIISLNKF
+304 TIISLNKY
-312 YNLTISCRRPGN
+312 YNLTMRCRRPGN

-354 GGEWKGAIQEVKE
+354 GGSWKEAIQEVKE
-367 TLVKHPRYTGTNE
+367 TLVKHPRYTGTND
-380 TGKISLTAPRG
+380 TKKINLTAPAG

-421 VNITSP
+421 RDQKSS
-427 RWESQNPKERHK
+427 RWRQQNTRERQK
-439 RNYVPCHIRQ
+439 KNYVPCHIRQ

-475 VTSLIAEIDWI
+475 VTSLIAEIDWT

-500 QLYRLELGDYKLVEI
+500 ELYRLELGDYKLVEI
-515 TPIGFAPTSVRRY
+515 TPIGLAPTSVRRY
-528 TTNGASR
+528 TTTGASR

-633 VPWPNDTLTPDWN
+633 VPWPNETLVPNWS
-646 NMTWQEWEKQ
+646 NMTWQEWERQ
-656 VNFLE
+656 VDFLE
-661 ANITQSLEEAQIQQ
+661 ANITQLLEEAQIQQ

-701 KYIQYGVL
+701 RYIQYGVL

-714 IGLRIVI
+714 VGLRIVI
-721 YLVQM
+721 YVVQM
-726 LTRLRQ
+726 LARLRQ
-732 GYRPVFSPPPAYVQQ
+732 GYRPVFSSPPAYVQQ
-747 IPIQT
+747 IPIHK
-752 GQGLPTKEGEEEDGG
+752 GQEPPTKEGEEGEGG
-767 DRGGNRFWPW
+767 DRGGNRSWPW

-785 IRQLVRLLTWLFSS
+785 IRQLIRLLTC
-799 CRDWLLRSCQIL
+799 CRDWLLRIYQVL
-811 QPVLQSLSRTL
+811 QPVLQSLSTTS
-822 QRAREVIRVEITYIQ
+822 QRVREVIRIGIAYLQ
-837 YGWHYFQE
+837 YGWRYFQE
-845 AAQAWWKFARE
+845 AVQAWWKFARE
-856 TLASAWRDL
+856 TLASAWRDI
-865 WETLGRVGRGIRA
+865 WETLGRVGRGILA
-878 IPRRIRQ
+878 IPRRVRQ

>member
-1 MGCLGNQLLIALLLL
+1 MGCLGNQLLIAILLV
-16 SASGIYCVQ
+16 SAYGIYCAQ
-25 YVTVFYGIPAWRNA
+25 YVTVFYGVPAWRNA
-39 TVPLFCA
+39 TIPLFCA
-46 TKNRDTWGTTQCL
+46 TENRDTWGTTQCL
-59 PDNGDYSELAINVT
+59 PDNDDYSELAINVT

-113 CNKTET
+113 CNKAET
-119 DRWGLTKPNT
+119 DKWGLTGTAAPPT
-129 TQTSTPTPTTAP
+129 TKTLKTTSTTKPPVL
-141 ASTTPNSTI
+141 
-150 EVVNGS
+150 EVNDTEP
-156 SSCVRNNSCTGLEQ
+156 CVKLNNCTGLEP
-170 EPMVSCQF
+170 EPMIGCKF
-178 NMTGLKRDKK
+178 NMTGLKRGRK
-188 KEYSETWYSRDL
+188 KEYNETWYSSDL
-200 VCEQNNTDNKTSRCY
+200 VCEQGGNNTNESRCY

-254 NYSGFAPNCSKVVVS
+254 NYSGFMPNCSKVVVS

-296 YWHGNSNR
+296 YWHGHRNS
-304 TIISLNKF
+304 TIISLNSY
-312 YNLTISCRRPGN
+312 YNLTIRCRRPGN

-343 NERPKQAWCWF
+343 NERPRQAWCWF
-354 GGEWKGAIQEVKE
+354 GGKWKSAIKEVKE
-367 TLVKHPRYTGTNE
+367 TLVKHPRYTGTND
-380 TGKISLTAPRG
+380 TSKINLTAPGG

-421 VNITSP
+421 RNRTQMEA
-427 RWESQNPKERHK
+427 RNNNDKERRK

-449 IINTWHKVGKNVYL
+449 VINTWHRVGKNVYL

-475 VTSLIAEIDWI
+475 VTSLIAEIDWYDK
-486 NNNET
+486 NQT

-500 QLYRLELGDYKLVEI
+500 ELYRLELGDYKLVEI
-515 TPIGFAPTSVRRY
+515 TPIGIAPTNVKRY
-528 TTNGASR
+528 TTTTTSR
-535 NKRGVF
+535 AKRGVF

-560 LTLSAQSRTLLAG
+560 LTLTAQSRTLLAG

-633 VPWPNDTLTPDWN
+633 VEWPAANVTPDWN
-646 NMTWQEWEKQ
+646 NMTWQEWERK
-656 VNFLE
+656 VDYLE
-661 ANITQSLEEAQIQQ
+661 ANITLLLEEAQIQQ

-687 WDIFG
+687 WDVFG
-692 NWFDLTSWI
+692 NWFDLTSWV
-701 KYIQYGVL
+701 KYIQYGIY
-709 IVLGV
+709 IVVGIIL
-714 IGLRIVI
+714 LRIVI
-721 YLVQM
+721 YVVQM
-726 LTRLRQ
+726 LARLRK
-732 GYRPVFSPPPAYVQQ
+732 GYRPVFSSPPNYRQQ
-747 IPIQT
+747 IHIHKDQE
-752 GQGLPTKEGEEEDGG
+752 QPTREGIEEGGGIDGG
-767 DRGGNRFWPW
+767 IRSWPW

-785 IRQLVRLLTWLFSS
+785 IRQFIRLLTWLYSS
-799 CRDWLLRSCQIL
+799 CRTLLLRIYQNL
-811 QPVLQSLSRTL
+811 QPVLQRLSSVLQAIRETIRTEL
-822 QRAREVIRVEITYIQ
+822 TYIG
-837 YGWHYFQE
+837 YGCLWFKE
-845 AAQAWWKFARE
+845 ALQAAGRAAGQ

-865 WETLGRVGRGIRA
+865 WETLGRVGRGILN